1 LDYRLEKNPDA
12 PGGWMIYNFNVLG
25 VWLVDNY
32 RTQFSQEINAK
43 GVDGLI
49 ATLVER
55 NKSNSRK

>member
-1 LDYRLEKNPDA
+1 
-12 PGGWMIYNFNVLG
+12 LG